1 MIVKVCVNGARGA
14 EEHPRLATDT
24 SVLAEEARAA
34 VAAGAAAV
42 HVHPKGR
49 EGRDSLAAEAV
60 AAVVEAVRTACPGVP
75 VGVTTGAWAAPE
87 PRERLE
93 AVRSWSVLP
102 DFASVNWHEDGADAV
117 AQVLL
122 DRGVGVEAGIWHTAG
137 LDAWVASP
145 LRSRCLRVLVELP
158 DIGDVDEVGRRASSL
173 VSAVGRYEPR
183 VPVLLHGEGASAW
196 PALMLAIELGLDT
209 RIGLEDTLTL
219 PDGRVTSGNAELVD
233 VAWALIRGGPAGR
246 PGRVG

>member
-1 MIVKVCVNGARGA
+1 MFVKVCLNGARGVN
-14 EEHPRLATDT
+14 EHPRLVADR

-34 VAAGAAAV
+34 VAAGAGAV

-49 EGRDSLAAEAV
+49 EGQDSLSADAV
-60 AAVVEAVRTACPGVP
+60 AAVVETVRSACPGVP
-75 VGVTTGAWAAPE
+75 VGVTTGEWAAPKVTD
-87 PRERLE
+87 RLE

-117 AQVLL
+117 AQALL

-158 DIGDVDEVGRRASSL
+158 DLGDVAEIGRRARSL
-173 VSAVGRYEPR
+173 VSAVGRYEPH

-196 PALMLAIELGLDT
+196 PALRLAVELGVDT
-209 RIGLEDTLTL
+209 RIGLEDTLVL
-219 PDGRVTSGNAELVD
+219 PDGRVASGNAELVD
-233 VAWALIRGGPAGR
+233 VAWALIRGEQ
-246 PGRVG
+246 VGAAPS

>member
-1 MIVKVCVNGARGA
+1 MIVKVCVNGPRGA
-14 EEHPRLATDT
+14 EEHPRLATDM

-34 VAAGAAAV
+34 VAAGAGAV

-49 EGRDSLAAEAV
+49 EGQDSLAADAV
-60 AAVVEAVRTACPGVP
+60 AAVVETVRSACPGVP
-75 VGVTTGAWAAPE
+75 VGVTTGEWAAPIVTD
-87 PRERLE
+87 RLE

-117 AQVLL
+117 AQALL

-145 LRSRCLRVLVELP
+145 LRNRCLRVLVELP
-158 DIGDVDEVGRRASSL
+158 DIGDVDEIRRRASSL
-173 VSAVGRYEPR
+173 VSAVGRYEPH

-196 PALMLAIELGLDT
+196 PALRLAVELGLDT
-209 RIGLEDTLTL
+209 RIGLEDTLVL
-219 PDGRVTSGNAELVD
+219 PDGRVASGNAELVD
-233 VAWALIRGGPAGR
+233 VAWALIRGEHAGTA
-246 PGRVG
+246 PS

>member
-14 EEHPRLATDT
+14 DEHPQLAADT
-24 SVLAEEARAA
+24 SVLAEEARGA

-42 HVHPKGR
+42 HVHPKGLD
-49 EGRDSLAAEAV
+49 GQDSLATVAV
-60 AAVVEAVRTACPGVP
+60 AAVVEAVRSACPGVP
-75 VGVTTGAWAAPE
+75 VGVTTGAWAAPN
-87 PRERLE
+87 PQQRLAE
-93 AVRSWSVLP
+93 IRSWSVLP

-173 VSAVGRYEPR
+173 VSAVGRYEPH

-196 PALMLAIELGLDT
+196 PALRLAIELGLDT
-209 RIGLEDTLTL
+209 RIGLEDTLVL
-219 PDGRVTSGNAELVD
+219 PDGRVASGNAELVE
-233 VAWALIRGGPAGR
+233 VAWALIRGGDGRR
-246 PGRVG
+246 PGRAG